1 LAEVRGCHAYAALTD
16 SEWAWTLDFVTRG
29 GQSLVAYPEYCR
41 VVPDAAGVHRVPDRA
56 IARRHRMSIGTI
68 VSDASMTVKYQTGGT
83 IGTVEESFVSRLRRG
98 DCFLFAGRL
107 LELVRV
113 HEMTAYVKRATGR
126 RAAVPRWN
134 GGRMPLS
141 HEMAD
146 AVLARLEQAAAGVF
160 EGPEMQMAAPLL
172 RLQQAWSR
180 LPDSRTLLAER
191 MRSREG
197 HHLFLY
203 PFAGRHVHLGLASLL
218 AWRVSQRVPAT
229 FSVAVNDYGL
239 ELLSAEPVD
248 WGGLA
253 DGSLLAEGELLA
265 DVLASL
271 NSGELA
277 LRRFR
282 EIARISGLVF
292 QGFPGAN
299 KSARQLQAS
308 SGLFYEVFRQHD
320 SGNRLLAQAQAEVL
334 EQELDLG
341 RLRATLGRLR
351 GRRLVEVALERPGPF
366 AFPLLIERLREQVST
381 EKLADRVA
389 RMVRELE
396 AAAGP

>member
-1 LAEVRGCHAYAALTD
+1 
-16 SEWAWTLDFVTRG
+16 
-29 GQSLVAYPEYCR
+29 
-41 VVPDAAGVHRVPDRA
+41 
-56 IARRHRMSIGTI
+56 M
-68 VSDASMTVKYQTGGT
+68 
-83 IGTVEESFVSRLRRG
+83 
-98 DCFLFAGRL
+98 
-107 LELVRV
+107 
-113 HEMTAYVKRATGR
+113 GR
-126 RAAVPRWN
+126 RAAVPRWA

-141 HEMAD
+141 SEMAD
-146 AVLARLEQAAAGVF
+146 AVLARLGQAARGVF
-160 EGPEMQMAAPLL
+160 DGPEMRLAAPLL

-180 LPDSRTLLAER
+180 LPEPGVLLAER
-191 MRSREG
+191 LRSREG
-197 HHLFLY
+197 RHLFLY

-218 AWRVSQRVPAT
+218 AWRVSRERPAT

-248 WGGLA
+248 WSGLA
-253 DGSLLAEGELLA
+253 DGTLLAEGDLVH

-292 QGFPGAN
+292 QGFPGAPR
-299 KSARQLQAS
+299 STRQLQAS
-308 SGLFYEVFRQHD
+308 AGLFYEVFRQHD
-320 SGNRLLAQAQAEVL
+320 ADNLLLSQAQREVL

-341 RLRATLGRLR
+341 RLRASLAALR
-351 GRRLVEVALERPGPF
+351 ARTLVEVELERPSPF

-381 EKLADRVA
+381 ETLADRVA

-396 AAAGP
+396 RAAGLEEAADDAG